1 MAIPMPKTGF
11 LTVVEFMKLDLD
23 DRYRWELIDGE
34 PVAHAA
40 PKPAH
45 GRIQA
50 RLSRFI
56 GNRLDEL
63 NAAHGTDCLPVTE
76 AGIPTPLDPDH
87 NFRVADVAVTCEPH
101 DPDDAFT
108 RSPILLVEI
117 LSPGEEARQ
126 RAKLQMFAA
135 LPSVREILFVD
146 SMSIRAELHRRNA
159 DGSWPPQPLVL
170 SDGDILTLET
180 VGLEVP
186 LVSLYAGLNL
196 S

>member
-1 MAIPMPKTGF
+1 MAIPMPKAGF

-56 GNRLDEL
+56 GTRLDEL

-87 NFRVADVAVTCEPH
+87 NFRVADIAVTCEPH
-101 DPDDAFT
+101 DPEDAFT

-135 LPSVREILFVD
+135 LPSVREILFID
-146 SMSIRAELHRRNA
+146 SLSIRAELHRRNG
-159 DGSWPPQPLVL
+159 DGSWPPHPLVL

-196 S
+196 P

>member
-1 MAIPMPKTGF
+1 MAIPMPKAGF

-40 PKPAH
+40 PRPAH

-76 AGIPTPLDPDH
+76 AGIPTPLDRDH
-87 NFRVADVAVTCEPH
+87 NFRVADIAVTCEPH

-108 RSPILLVEI
+108 RSPILLIEI
-117 LSPGEEARQ
+117 LSPGEETRQ

-159 DGSWPPQPLVL
+159 DGSWPPHPLVL